1 MKNKS
6 MKSVFVIIGFVVAS
20 LPTIAQNDLP
30 RNYRAYLVRQ
40 DNNTVVFNMEVS
52 KENGE
57 TVIYIKNADE
67 RIKVSPVA
75 ISNDS
80 VNFSMPVFESTFKT
94 KRNSDGNLQGIWIKG
109 TAGDFQH
116 WPFFAIPNQ
125 EFRFAKNQ
133 GS

>member
-1 MKNKS
+1 
-6 MKSVFVIIGFVVAS
+6 MKSVFVIIGLVIAS
-20 LPTIAQNDLP
+20 VPTIAQKDLP

-40 DNNTVVFNMEVS
+40 DHNTVVFNMEVA

-109 TAGDFQH
+109 TAGDFQRYRSEVLERR
-116 WPFFAIPNQ
+116 PSV
-125 EFRFAKNQ
+125 R
-133 GS
+133 